1 MRRGDAGAGRLIEA
15 VVTASKAGLDVHAV
29 PPGIDRLFRIST
41 VATIL
46 DISRQAVFAH
56 VKDGTLPALKIFDT
70 HTPAS
75 STPDDPRVPRGAWRI
90 RESVLQDYLR
100 RCEARR

>member
-1 MRRGDAGAGRLIEA
+1 MRRDETRATQLAEA
-15 VVTASKAGLDVHAV
+15 CITASRAGVDIHTV

-41 VATIL
+41 VAKIL

-56 VKDGTLPALKIFDT
+56 VKDGTLPALRIFT
-70 HTPAS
+70 EHTPAS
-75 STPDDPRVPRGAWRI
+75 STPDDPRAPRGAWRI
-90 RESVLQDYLR
+90 RESVLMDYLA